1 MKAIREA
8 LYPEIE
14 SIAARAV
21 AETGMGNV
29 ADKILKNTLAIEKTP
44 YVEDLY
50 TEVATGDNGMTLYEL
65 SPYGVIGAVAPSTNP
80 TETLICNTIGMLAA
94 GNAVFYSP
102 HPRCEKYFSLVD

>member
-29 ADKILKNTLAIEKTP
+29 ADKILKNTLAIEK
-44 YVEDLY
+44 
-50 TEVATGDNGMTLYEL
+50 
-65 SPYGVIGAVAPSTNP
+65 
-80 TETLICNTIGMLAA
+80 
-94 GNAVFYSP
+94 NA
-102 HPRCEKYFSLVD
+102 RCGRFVYRSCYW